1 MEVQMISQYKRLVN
15 HAVILMLIVNHSMLT
30 VSAQA
35 APACVSLPP
44 GLISRWTGELTAADF
59 VGVNN
64 GALVN
69 GANYAAGMVGN
80 AFNFDDRNY
89 AHISVPDSPS
99 LHVGTGD
106 FSMDAWIKTSSIKDL
121 GSIQHKNIP
130 GLGYEFFVR
139 IGGFGPGVQFGDG
152 KNTVTI
158 GLDGG
163 IFLADGYF
171 HHVAVS
177 VQRHEPDGIRLF
189 LDGNLVRT
197 GDPRAVTGSLDNNAP
212 FLIGG
217 HNIDAWR
224 SFSGLID
231 EFEFYKRALTDD
243 EVRAI
248 YLAGSAGVCCD
259 GVVPKLSALISGKTG
274 SQIARAWNLSL
285 TNKSSCASAAE
296 NAQIDG
302 LVLSQ
307 TAGATC
313 TPVITSPLS
322 FPLGVGNIQANSQAS
337 GTATIDFTGCP
348 SNARFKVIIPFSSN
362 NGAVTGSK
370 TLNNQFR

>member
-1 MEVQMISQYKRLVN
+1 MISQYKRLVY
-15 HAVILMLIVNHSMLT
+15 HAEFMMLIFILFMLAMP
-30 VSAQA
+30 AQA
-35 APACVSLPP
+35 SPACASPPP

-59 VGVNN
+59 MGVNN

-69 GANYAAGMVGN
+69 GAIYAAGMVGN
-80 AFNFDDRNY
+80 AFSFDDSTY
-89 AHISVPDSPS
+89 AHVSVPDSPS

-106 FSMDAWIKTSSIKDL
+106 FSMDAWIKTSSTKDL

-158 GLDGG
+158 GLDEG

-177 VQRHEPDGIRLF
+177 VQRHEPDGIKLF

-231 EFEFYKRALTDD
+231 EFEFYKRALTDE

-248 YLAGSAGVCCD
+248 YLAGSAGVCCE
-259 GVVPKLSALISGKTG
+259 GALPKLSALISGKTG
-274 SQIARAWNLSL
+274 SQNARTWNLSL
-285 TNKSSCASAAE
+285 TNKNSCATVAE

-307 TAGATC
+307 TAGSAC

-348 SNARFKVIIPFSSN
+348 NNARFIATIPFSSN
-362 NGAVTGSK
+362 NGGVVGSK